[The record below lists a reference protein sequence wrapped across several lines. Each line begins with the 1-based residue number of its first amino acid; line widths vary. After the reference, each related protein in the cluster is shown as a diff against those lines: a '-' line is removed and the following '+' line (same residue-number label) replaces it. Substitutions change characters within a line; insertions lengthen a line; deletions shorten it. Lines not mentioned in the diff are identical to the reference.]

1 MVMSDQYNVCSRV
14 CNVKMKNFFWARKR
28 RAKFYEC
35 YLALADLNYFVH
47 GER

>member
-14 CNVKMKNFFWARKR
+14 CNVKIIIFFWARKR
-28 RAKFYEC
+28 GVKIYEC
-35 YLALADLNYFVH
+35 YLGLTDLNYFVH